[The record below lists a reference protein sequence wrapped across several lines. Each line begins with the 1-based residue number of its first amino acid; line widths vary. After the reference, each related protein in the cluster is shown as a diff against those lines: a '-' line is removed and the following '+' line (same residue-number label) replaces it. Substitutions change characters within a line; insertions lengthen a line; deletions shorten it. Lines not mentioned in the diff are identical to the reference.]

1 MTTIVVARIEQE
13 TIIVKEGQ
21 IDIGRPHV
29 FGTRPKPVAM
39 CWVNEGTDA
48 DLEKANAW
56 AKREGYRGLR
66 LSHDRVRPAQ
76 QGQRGRYEM
85 RKLITALLV
94 MALLV
99 IVFKVSRWAGTL
111 YYADCDKTM
120 LRACDGRE

>member
-39 CWVNEGTDA
+39 CWVNEGTND

-56 AKREGYRGLR
+56 AKREGYRVFAYPTTEPDP
-66 LSHDRVRPAQ
+66 LSRARED
-76 QGQRGRYEM
+76 
-85 RKLITALLV
+85 V
-94 MALLV
+94 M
-99 IVFKVSRWAGTL
+99 K
-111 YYADCDKTM
+111 
-120 LRACDGRE
+120 